1 MVTSS
6 FAANNAA
13 RFNPGT
19 PNDYISLGLN
29 AYNPLF
35 SGAPG
40 LTFEGWVKPASIPS
54 EEPSRIFDIFTDGK
68 NSAFA
73 LEIGIDGSLS
83 AMARSRKW
91 ETLPVAKTG
100 PDAIVAGNWYHIAVV
115 VSYSPKKY
123 IHIYINGIA
132 AVENDNPGFA
142 NSSYV
147 SFEWGSSTDIG
158 NNADVFG
165 RHVEYTKLPY
175 VGLMDEF
182 RFWTYARSISEIQA
196 DMNRELPAPYDPR
209 LIGYWN
215 FNEGTGTTAHD
226 ISGNGKNGTL
236 LDGTDWTD
244 GNPTLPVEL
253 SSFSVALNGTNQAVL
268 TWVTQ
273 TETGVSGF
281 YVYRNTENDLAS
293 AELISNLIPAT
304 NTSQQIVYVFRDK
317 ELTTPGTYH
326 YWLQIADLDGSESY
340 HGPVNLVYVGGNN
353 QQSPG
358 IPEITTL
365 KDVYPNPF
373 NPSTTISY
381 GLDKAASV
389 SIKIYNSRGQIV
401 HSIAEGM
408 KNAGNHNLVWNGND
422 HSGKSLPTGVYYIRM
437 QAGDKTFNKKA
448 VLMK

>member
-1 MVTSS
+1 M
-6 FAANNAA
+6 
-13 RFNPGT
+13 
-19 PNDYISLGLN
+19 
-29 AYNPLF
+29 
-35 SGAPG
+35 
-40 LTFEGWVKPASIPS
+40 
-54 EEPSRIFDIFTDGK
+54 
-68 NSAFA
+68 
-73 LEIGIDGSLS
+73 
-83 AMARSRKW
+83 
-91 ETLPVAKTG
+91 
-100 PDAIVAGNWYHIAVV
+100 V

-147 SFEWGSSTDIG
+147 SFEWGSSDDIG
-158 NNADVFG
+158 NNTDVFG
-165 RHVEYTKLPY
+165 RHVTTSPRPY

-182 RFWTYARSISEIQA
+182 RFWKYARSVSEIQA
-196 DMNRELPAPYDPR
+196 DMNRELTKPYDPL

-226 ISGNGKNGTL
+226 SSASEKHGTL
-236 LDGTDWTD
+236 LNGTDWTD

-253 SSFSVALNGTNQAVL
+253 SSFTVALNATNQAVL

-281 YVYRNTENDLAS
+281 YIYRNTENDLAG

-358 IPEITTL
+358 IPEITAL
-365 KDVYPNPF
+365 KNVYPNPF

-422 HSGKSLPTGVYYIRM
+422 YSGKSLPTGVYYIRM